1 MQCKKCGSE
10 NVVKNGRT
18 KHGHQQYHCRE
29 CGVYTTTDTQEQ
41 KRQAQMELV
50 ERLHSERVS
59 QRGIARVTG
68 VSRPTIIA
76 WLRKKAFRPIGKTLT
91 PMMGRPEIEIDEQW
105 SYVGSRQ
112 QQVWTWTAVE
122 RGSCRVV
129 GFAVG
134 ERSEAACRELWQSL
148 PDEGAAGKKS
158 LSIAELCLR
167 GAFPAHQGFVCGAGM
182 RVGPA
187 PARNVLLPAP
197 SSP

>member
-50 ERLHSERVS
+50 ERLHNERVS

-76 WLRKKAFRPIGKTLT
+76 WLRKNL
-91 PMMGRPEIEIDEQW
+91 GR
-105 SYVGSRQ
+105 
-112 QQVWTWTAVE
+112 
-122 RGSCRVV
+122 
-129 GFAVG
+129 
-134 ERSEAACRELWQSL
+134 
-148 PDEGAAGKKS
+148 
-158 LSIAELCLR
+158 
-167 GAFPAHQGFVCGAGM
+167 
-182 RVGPA
+182 
-187 PARNVLLPAP
+187 
-197 SSP
+197 